1 MRPIRTTMSS
11 LKGGVTTPL
20 SPPIWFSDDWPGPG
34 AAVGASI
41 SILELGEGGCCCGV
55 GLSRFV
61 FSGTSGMVMT
71 ESDGVVDDAGL
82 SIFVLGAKQGGL
94 RLVMRA

>member
-20 SPPIWFSDDWPGPG
+20 SPPIWFGGDWPGPG

-41 SILELGEGGCCCGV
+41 SILELGESGCCCGV
-55 GLSRFV
+55 GLPRAT
-61 FSGTSGMVMT
+61 FSGISGMAIT
-71 ESDGVVDDAGL
+71 ESDGLVDNADL
-82 SIFVLGAKQGGL
+82 SILSCARIKVACG
-94 RLVMRA
+94 